1 MVPNTNISRKD
12 HVRQQPSQPNTLD
25 IARYNKTMYRALW
38 VQFATVVLYV
48 PLQVTMSVVAITL
61 GKTF

>member
-48 PLQVTMSVVAITL
+48 PLITMSVVAITL

>member
-1 MVPNTNISRKD
+1 MVASTNISRKK

-25 IARYNKTMYRALW
+25 MARYNKTMYRALW

-48 PLQVTMSVVAITL
+48 PLITMSVVAITL

>member
-1 MVPNTNISRKD
+1 MVANTKISRKD

-25 IARYNKTMYRALW
+25 IARYNKTMYRVLW

-48 PLQVTMSVVAITL
+48 PLITMSVVAITL